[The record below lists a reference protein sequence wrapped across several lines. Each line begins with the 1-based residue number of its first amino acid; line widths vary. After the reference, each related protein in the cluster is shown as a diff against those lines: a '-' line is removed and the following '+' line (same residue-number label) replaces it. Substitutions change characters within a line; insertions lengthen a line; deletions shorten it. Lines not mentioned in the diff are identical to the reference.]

1 MRPKAPKSGKRIL
14 LERITPIWK
23 RLNFNQ
29 KVTFRNLF
37 RYKQRMIMTV
47 FGIAACTAMIITGF
61 GLKDSIGD
69 LTNKQFN
76 KLWKYQATV
85 IFNDNTTTEDDDE
98 YNKKLMSLEG
108 YKNSLNIH
116 QEMVT
121 ISKEDINKQNVTLYV
136 PEDKDK
142 FKDFVL
148 LNDRVSGEEYI
159 LSDDGAIINE
169 KLAKLLGVVKGDEI
183 TFKDSEN
190 NSYIIK

>member
-1 MRPKAPKSGKRIL
+1 
-14 LERITPIWK
+14 
-23 RLNFNQ
+23 
-29 KVTFRNLF
+29 
-37 RYKQRMIMTV
+37 
-47 FGIAACTAMIITGF
+47 MIIRGF

-159 LSDDGAIINE
+159 LSDDGAIRNE
-169 KLAKLLGVVKGDEI
+169 K
-183 TFKDSEN
+183 
-190 NSYIIK
+190 

>member
-1 MRPKAPKSGKRIL
+1 MVLR
-14 LERITPIWK
+14 TH
-23 RLNFNQ
+23 
-29 KVTFRNLF
+29 
-37 RYKQRMIMTV
+37 
-47 FGIAACTAMIITGF
+47 
-61 GLKDSIGD
+61 IGD

-148 LNDRVSGEEYI
+148 LNDRV
-159 LSDDGAIINE
+159 NW
-169 KLAKLLGVVKGDEI
+169 
-183 TFKDSEN
+183 
-190 NSYIIK
+190 

>member
-1 MRPKAPKSGKRIL
+1 
-14 LERITPIWK
+14 
-23 RLNFNQ
+23 
-29 KVTFRNLF
+29 
-37 RYKQRMIMTV
+37 
-47 FGIAACTAMIITGF
+47 
-61 GLKDSIGD
+61 
-69 LTNKQFN
+69 
-76 KLWKYQATV
+76 
-85 IFNDNTTTEDDDE
+85 
-98 YNKKLMSLEG
+98 
-108 YKNSLNIH
+108 
-116 QEMVT
+116 MVT

-190 NSYIIK
+190 NSYIIKVSNISESYLSH